1 MSAVGAD
8 PTVDM
13 HAALARLRRFLT
25 QAGDDRR
32 WPRGAV
38 GAWRA
43 DGAPLYGYPEIA
55 GYWLRW
61 AAPRAD
67 LADATGAAVVA
78 WLRRVHEHHCHWP
91 TRVAAR
97 ANLVVAH
104 RGGHFLF
111 DHAMLWDGL
120 CRWAQVRKDQ
130 AATKLARVLATRLD
144 GFVVAGAPVV
154 GHGPLPPR
162 WSGRDGPFLL
172 KAGVRVRGHE
182 GTLGA
187 VTTAA
192 LPRWA
197 AAAHAAPHRE
207 AHAQLYAIEGL
218 IELGEA
224 AAARTALTALIA
236 AHGGQRGVRESLDGG
251 PRRSDVL
258 AQLLR
263 AACLL
268 GVARP
273 DDPAWAALATEL
285 AGRVDAEGRLPF
297 ASAGD
302 DCPTWAALFT
312 EQALSLWL
320 GATLP
325 TSVLV

>member
-1 MSAVGAD
+1 MSRIGFHKC
-8 PTVDM
+8 TSGC
-13 HAALARLRRFLT
+13 LSRR
-25 QAGDDRR
+25 
-32 WPRGAV
+32 
-38 GAWRA
+38 
-43 DGAPLYGYPEIA
+43 
-55 GYWLRW
+55 
-61 AAPRAD
+61 
-67 LADATGAAVVA
+67 
-78 WLRRVHEHHCHWP
+78 RRVILPAKSLSDRSCSCIFDS
-91 TRVAAR
+91 V
-97 ANLVVAH
+97 
-104 RGGHFLF
+104 LF
-111 DHAMLWDGL
+111 SHITFFYQDFYEYLYRQPG
-120 CRWAQVRKDQ
+120 
-130 AATKLARVLATRLD
+130 
-144 GFVVAGAPVV
+144 
-154 GHGPLPPR
+154 PR